1 MSATGTSAHF
11 MTEDLF
17 SYGTLQSSVVQE
29 ANFGWARPV
38 NPDALLGFRIEPITI
53 IDAEVIEASE
63 TNQHPILRC
72 FVDVADVADVA
83 DVVGA
88 MVLELTSDE
97 LRASDEYEVDDY
109 RRIEV
114 TLASARRA
122 RVYVADEFQI

>member
-72 FVDVADVADVA
+72 FVDVADV
-83 DVVGA
+83 VGA